1 MTAMLEMHAISKRFG
16 SVHANHAIDLTVPA
30 GRIVALLGE
39 NGSGKSTLMKLLFGI
54 VRPDSGTIVF
64 KGRELAAQSPKEA
77 IAAGIGMIHQHF
89 MLVESMSV
97 VDNVMLGWPAAG
109 RWLRRT
115 EMATRIREAS
125 VRFGLELEPEQL
137 VRDLPFGARQR
148 VEIIKAIL
156 RGADLLI
163 LDEPTSNLS
172 APEVSSLMAVMRRL
186 KDEGRSVIFISHKL
200 GEVME
205 VCDEGIVLRNGRVVS
220 QFEVGSVTRAQLARM
235 MVDRDLDGTSPRAE
249 RPKGDGVLEVEHLTL
264 SDGQGRTLL
273 KDICFTLR
281 EGEILALAG
290 VDGNGQTELVE
301 TLAGL
306 RSPSS
311 GMIAL
316 AGTDITAASTKAR
329 LAAGL
334 AYIPVDRASTS
345 IVPAMTIED
354 NLAMRD
360 YMSRPWR
367 RGILLDRHAF
377 REQALAYIA
386 EFGIACTGPAV
397 TADALSGGNQQKIVL
412 ARELGR
418 RPRVLLAAQPTWG
431 LDPGAT
437 RFVIDQMLALRN
449 SGAAVLYI
457 SAELEE
463 VLMIGD
469 RIGVLSAGRLE
480 GIVPRSEV
488 DLTAIGMMMAGAA
501 RERALGNDRRDAN
514 R

>member
-1 MTAMLEMHAISKRFG
+1 MTAMLEMRAISKRFG
-16 SVHANHAIDLTVPA
+16 TVQANQAVDLTVPA

-54 VRPDSGTIVF
+54 VKPDSGTIVF
-64 KGRELAAQSPKEA
+64 KGQELAAQSPKEA

-109 RWLRRT
+109 RWLRRA
-115 EMATRIREAS
+115 EMAERIREAS
-125 VRFGLELEPEQL
+125 ARYGLELEPQQL
-137 VRDLPFGARQR
+137 IRDLPFGARQR
-148 VEIIKAIL
+148 VEIIKAIM

-172 APEVSSLMAVMRRL
+172 APEVASLMAVMRRL

-220 QFEVGSVTRAQLARM
+220 TFEVGSVTRAQLARM
-235 MVDRDLDGTSPRAE
+235 MVDRDLESAAARDE
-249 RPKGDGVLEVEHLTL
+249 RPAGGHVLKVEHLSL
-264 SDGQGRTLL
+264 SDGRGRALL
-273 KDICFTLR
+273 NDVCFSLR

-306 RSPSS
+306 RECSS
-311 GMIAL
+311 GTIEL
-316 AGTDITAASTKAR
+316 AGLDITTSSTKAR

-360 YMSRPWR
+360 YTSKPWR
-367 RGILLDRHAF
+367 RGMLLDRRAF
-377 REQALAYIA
+377 RQQALTHIA
-386 EFGIACTGPAV
+386 GFGIACAGPAI
-397 TADALSGGNQQKIVL
+397 TADSLSGGNQQKIVL

-437 RFVIDQMLALRN
+437 RFVIDQILALRN

-480 GIVPRSEV
+480 GVVPRSEV

-501 RERALGNDRRDAN
+501 RDRAPVNDRQDAM